1 MNKVYQ
7 WEVQPM
13 EETLP
18 YIIFTNRDSI
28 GDAARQFEENNG
40 RLSIRYI
47 RKIAIVDKIDY
58 TEYDESDWKVS

>member
-1 MNKVYQ
+1 MNMMYH
-7 WEVQPM
+7 WEIQPM
-13 EETLP
+13 SEVEP
-18 YIIFTNRDSI
+18 YFVFTNRDSI

-58 TEYDESDWKVS
+58 TEYEAEDWKVS